1 MGLVIEEISKSPNLE
16 LKVFF
21 FDKTLPR
28 DICCVFPCKLSFC
41 DMSDVTNVECE
52 PVSNNALV
60 LIDFDP
66 FETMTGIIRKYV
78 LGEMVSLW
86 DISILLMTT

>member
-1 MGLVIEEISKSPNLE
+1 
-16 LKVFF
+16 
-21 FDKTLPR
+21 
-28 DICCVFPCKLSFC
+28 
-41 DMSDVTNVECE
+41 MSDVTNVECE

>member
-1 MGLVIEEISKSPNLE
+1 MGLVIEEISKSTNLE
-16 LKVFF
+16 LKVSL
-21 FDKTLPR
+21 FDKTLQR

-41 DMSDVTNVECE
+41 DMSDVTNVESE

-66 FETMTGIIRKYV
+66 FETITGIICKYV
-78 LGEMVSLW
+78 LGEMVSL
-86 DISILLMTT
+86 